1 MIVSLVTEVSAELGE
16 SVNALLPQLSSSARP
31 LSLEALTSMVRAPG
45 TSLFVAH
52 HDDQMVGMLT
62 LVTFLIP
69 TGRRALI
76 EDVVVDESVRGLGIG
91 VALTTAA
98 LDHARQLGV
107 TTVDLTSRPARVA
120 ANALYKKVGFSQR
133 ETNVYRF
140 SLES

>member
-1 MIVSLVTEVSAELGE
+1 
-16 SVNALLPQLSSSARP
+16 
-31 LSLEALTSMVRAPG
+31 
-45 TSLFVAH
+45 
-52 HDDQMVGMLT
+52 

-98 LDHARQLGV
+98 LDHARSVGV

-120 ANALYKKVGFSQR
+120 ANALYKKVGFTQR

-140 SLES
+140 NLN